1 MEKRKILIK
10 KYSGTIFL
18 FIIIFFA
25 YYTATENQYLDP
37 YLFPKISKLRE
48 SLAEYEWEMFANLA
62 YSFKILI
69 PGVMGG
75 ISIALALGIP
85 MGMNKTIR
93 EMVHPVIY
101 AVSML
106 PVILLSPFAIH
117 MAPSLKAASIFLIVW
132 GTVWS
137 MLFATINGIMT
148 IDKRYLDNAMTLELK
163 GIKRFTKIILPAA
176 MPSMAGGFINSLRAA
191 FLSLIF
197 AEMYGTKIGMGAFI
211 KINSDLGRFQ
221 HVWTGFLFLA
231 FVMVLVMQIVERTKD
246 YLLRWTID

>member
-1 MEKRKILIK
+1 
-10 KYSGTIFL
+10 
-18 FIIIFFA
+18 
-25 YYTATENQYLDP
+25 
-37 YLFPKISKLRE
+37 
-48 SLAEYEWEMFANLA
+48 MFANLA